1 MTPAQLKDYAFTK
14 SFKGYNATEVD
25 SFMDGLIENYASLY
39 SENALLAKKIDL
51 LVEQVEKYREE
62 EDTLRCAIINAQK
75 MGDSIIKDAQ
85 GRAELML
92 RDAQIK
98 SDKIVATC
106 RHSVEEQKVEYDRL
120 RHEISDFREKIMT
133 TYHRHLDIIQELP
146 AYEEEAPE
154 KVKAAFAEEAA
165 AEEVKADL
173 TKEEEMDAAVAAKLA
188 KAVAEAEETLQA
200 EKAAQKEEN
209 FSEPKREEPT
219 IEEKVDHTEDTREF
233 DSFAEKPREKKEPI
247 PEGQPLRSVNGELLF
262 GEDYDLDE
270 DWEKPK
276 KKGFFKKKD

>member
-25 SFMDGLIENYASLY
+25 SFMDGLIENYSSLY

-85 GRAELML
+85 GRAELLL

-120 RHEISDFREKIMT
+120 RHEISDFREKIMA

-165 AEEVKADL
+165 AEETPADL
-173 TKEEEMDAAVAAKLA
+173 KKEEEMDAAVAAKLA

-200 EKAAQKEEN
+200 EKASKQEEN
-209 FSEPKREEPT
+209 YAEPK
-219 IEEKVDHTEDTREF
+219 IEELAEEVADHTEDTLEF
-233 DSFAEKPREKKEPI
+233 DSFAEKPREKKENSS
-247 PEGQPLRSVNGELLF
+247 EGQPLRSVNGELLF